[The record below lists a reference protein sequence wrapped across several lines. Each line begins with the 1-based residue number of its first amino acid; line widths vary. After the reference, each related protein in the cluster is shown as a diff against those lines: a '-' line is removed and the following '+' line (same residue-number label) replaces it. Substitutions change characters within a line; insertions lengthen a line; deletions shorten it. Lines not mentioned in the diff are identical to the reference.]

1 MGPLS
6 KRLGLLLP
14 ASNTTMEKELMA
26 YLPNGIGLHTA
37 RMRIGPVTKDE
48 LIKMSKE
55 APKIAE
61 AVNDCEPDVILYGCT
76 SGSFILGKGFDVKL
90 EKEITAITGV
100 PTITT
105 SHAVLN
111 TAKRLGLK
119 KVAIGT
125 PYAEEVNKPM
135 HGFFTDNGLE
145 IVKMRGLG
153 YLDNLEI
160 GRLSPWEAVELVKS
174 IDSDEAEGIFLSCT
188 NMQTMEALVGM
199 WEMFNKPIISSN
211 FASMIEA
218 VRMLDYP
225 DSNWLGMNL
234 GETLL
239 RRYI

>member
-1 MGPLS
+1 VRPLA

-14 ASNTTMEKELMA
+14 ASNTTMERELMS
-26 YLPNGIGLHTA
+26 YLPAGVGLHTA

-55 APKIAE
+55 APIIAE
-61 AVNDCEPDVILYGCT
+61 AINDCKPDILLYGCT

-90 EKEITAITGV
+90 EEEITAVTGV

-111 TAKRLGLK
+111 TANRLGLK

-135 HGFFTDNGLE
+135 RQFFTDNGLE
-145 IVKMRGLG
+145 ITNFRGLG
-153 YLDNLEI
+153 HLDNLDI

-199 WEMFNKPIISSN
+199 WELFKKPIISSN
-211 FASMIEA
+211 FASMLEV
-218 VRMLDYP
+218 VRMLGYP
-225 DSNWLGMNL
+225 DNNWLGMDL
-234 GETLL
+234 GEQLL